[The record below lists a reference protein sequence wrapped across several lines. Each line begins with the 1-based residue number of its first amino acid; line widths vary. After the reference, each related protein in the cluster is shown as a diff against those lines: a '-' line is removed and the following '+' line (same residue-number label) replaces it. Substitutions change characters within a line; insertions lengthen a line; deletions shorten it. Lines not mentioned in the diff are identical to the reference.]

1 MEARFLDSLI
11 RLKML
16 YGSDAVERLK
26 EKKVAVF
33 GVGGVGSFTV
43 EALSRSGIGH
53 LTLVDFDR
61 VAVSNINR
69 QLPARMDTIDRLKV
83 EVLKENILKIQ
94 PDCKIKIESTKFKNP
109 IETGEFL
116 STEWDYLVDAID
128 DIPAKTELLV
138 WAFRN
143 KIPVVSMMG
152 AGNKVNPTL
161 FQIADISKTHTC
173 PLARSLRKTLK
184 EKGITEGITTVFSTE
199 VPQKPQLA
207 EETEM
212 MIKHAPGSVCHT
224 TGTAGLIVASV
235 VINHLTDGK

>member
-16 YGSDAVERLK
+16 YGSEAVERLK

-43 EALSRSGIGH
+43 EALARSGIGN
-53 LTLVDFDR
+53 LTLIDFDR
-61 VAVSNINR
+61 VSVSNINR
-69 QLPARMDTIDRLKV
+69 QLPARIDTIDKLKV

-94 PDCKIKIESTKFKNP
+94 PDCKISIESTKFKNP
-109 IETGEFL
+109 IETGEIL
-116 STEWDYLVDAID
+116 STDWDYLVDAID
-128 DIPAKTELLV
+128 DIPAKSELLV

-143 KIPVVSMMG
+143 KIPIVSMMG
-152 AGNKVNPTL
+152 AGNKVDPTL

-184 EKGITEGITTVFSTE
+184 DKGITEGITTVFSTE
-199 VPQKPQLA
+199 VPCKPQITEEA
-207 EETEM
+207 EM
-212 MIKHAPGSVCHT
+212 KIKHPPGSVCHT

>member
-1 MEARFLDSLI
+1 MDYLI

-16 YGSDAVERLK
+16 YGSDVVEQLK
-26 EKKVAVF
+26 KKKVAVF

-43 EALSRSGIGH
+43 EALARSGIGN
-53 LTLVDFDR
+53 LTLIDFDR

-109 IETGEFL
+109 IETGEIL
-116 STEWDYLVDAID
+116 SADWDYLVDAID
-128 DIPAKTELLV
+128 DIPAKSELLV
-138 WAFRN
+138 WAFQN
-143 KIPVVSMMG
+143 QIPVVSMMG
-152 AGNKVNPTL
+152 AGNKVDPTL

-184 EKGITEGITTVFSTE
+184 DKGVTEGITTVFSTE
-199 VPQKPQLA
+199 VPRKPQVT

-212 MIKHAPGSVCHT
+212 IIKHPPGSVCHT
-224 TGTAGLIVASV
+224 TGTAGLILASV